1 MNALL
6 KTIAMFAAGAAA
18 MYYLDPQ
25 SGRRRRVLAR
35 DKGAAAGRDV
45 EDFARAKGRQASD
58 RLQGA
63 IARAQSDMDDAPV
76 DDAVLHERIR
86 ARLGRVVEE
95 PAGVEVQVNG
105 GHVVLSGSASLE
117 EMDSLARTIAGMHGV
132 TDVENRL
139 DDGQQAGSLD
149 AGPATH

>member
-1 MNALL
+1 
-6 KTIAMFAAGAAA
+6 
-18 MYYLDPQ
+18 
-25 SGRRRRVLAR
+25 
-35 DKGAAAGRDV
+35 
-45 EDFARAKGRQASD
+45 
-58 RLQGA
+58 
-63 IARAQSDMDDAPV
+63 
-76 DDAVLHERIR
+76 
-86 ARLGRVVEE
+86 VVEE